1 MSAVQHQDLTR
12 TVLKQRP
19 LPALANDDDKEA
31 RGRVLVVGGSML
43 VPGAILLA
51 GIAALRAGAG
61 KLQLGTIRSAALS
74 LGLAVPESLV
84 FALPQTRSGN
94 IAGTRAA
101 SLLRPYVAAASAVL
115 VGPGMASGQ
124 SVHRLITALVAQ
136 LGSAATL
143 VLDGAAAIALRQ
155 DEKLLKRLSGRAVL
169 TPHAGEIA
177 SLTGLDKRHVE
188 KHAPVVAQRA
198 AAKFGATVVLKGAP
212 SWIAE
217 PGGALFRF
225 AGGSV
230 GLGTSGSGDA
240 LAGIVAGLA
249 ARGAM
254 PTTAALWGVWAHA
267 ASGALLARRIGK
279 VGFLA
284 RELLVDVPAVLRR

>member
-1 MSAVQHQDLTR
+1 
-12 TVLKQRP
+12 
-19 LPALANDDDKEA
+19 LANDDDKEA
-31 RGRVLVVGGSML
+31 RGRVLVIGGSLL

-51 GIAALRAGAG
+51 GTAALRAGAG
-61 KLQLGTIRSAALS
+61 KLQMATIRSAALS

-84 FALPQTRSGN
+84 FALPQTRTGN
-94 IAGTRAA
+94 IAGKRAA
-101 SLLRPYVAAASAVL
+101 SKLSRYAAAANAVL
-115 VGPGMASGQ
+115 VGPGMACGR
-124 SVHRLITALVAQ
+124 SVHQLIAALVAQ
-136 LGSAATL
+136 LGNTATL
-143 VLDGAAAIALRQ
+143 VLDGAAAIALRE
-155 DEKLLKRLSGRAVL
+155 DEQLLKRLSGRAVL

-188 KHAPVVAQRA
+188 KHASVIAQQV

-217 PGGALFRF
+217 PGGGLFRF

-267 ASGALLARRIGK
+267 TSGALLARRIGK

-284 RELLVDVPAVLRR
+284 RELLVDVPAVLAR

>member
-1 MSAVQHQDLTR
+1 MSAVQHQNVSR
-12 TVLKQRP
+12 TLLHRRP
-19 LPALANDDDKEA
+19 LPALANNDDKEA
-31 RGRVLVVGGSML
+31 RGRALIIGGSML

-61 KLQLGTIRSAALS
+61 KLQLATIRSAALG
-74 LGLAVPESLV
+74 LGLAIPESLV
-84 FALPQTRSGN
+84 FALPQNRSGN
-94 IAGTRAA
+94 IDGSRAA
-101 SLLRPYVAAASAVL
+101 SKLSPYVAAANAVL
-115 VGPGMASGQ
+115 VGPGMASGR
-124 SVHRLITALVAQ
+124 SVHQFIAALVEQ
-136 LGSAATL
+136 LGNNATL

-155 DEKLLKRLSGRAVL
+155 DERLLKKLSGRAVL
-169 TPHAGEIA
+169 TPHAGEVA
-177 SLTGLDKRHVE
+177 SLTGLDKRDVE
-188 KHAPVVAQRA
+188 KRAPVIAQRA

-249 ARGAM
+249 ARGAI
-254 PTTAALWGVWAHA
+254 PTTAALWAVWAHA

-284 RELLVDVPAVLRR
+284 RELLVDVPAALCG

>member
-1 MSAVQHQDLTR
+1 MTGVRHQNVTR
-12 TVLKQRP
+12 ALLHRRP
-19 LPALANDDDKEA
+19 LPPLANDDDKEA
-31 RGRVLVVGGSML
+31 RGRVLVIGGSML
-43 VPGAILLA
+43 IPGAIVLA
-51 GIAALRAGAG
+51 GVAALRAGAG
-61 KLQLGTIRSAALS
+61 KLQMATIRSAALG

-84 FALPQTRSGN
+84 FALPQTRTGN
-94 IAGTRAA
+94 IVGNRAA
-101 SLLRPYVAAASAVL
+101 AKLTPYLSAANAVL
-115 VGPGMASGQ
+115 VGPGMASGR
-124 SVHRLITALVAQ
+124 SVHQLVAALVAHI
-136 LGSAATL
+136 GNAATL

-155 DEKLLKRLSGRAVL
+155 DEQLLKRLSGRAVL

-188 KHAPVVAQRA
+188 KHAAVIAQRV

-217 PGGALFRF
+217 PGGELFRF

-249 ARGAM
+249 ARGAT
-254 PTTAALWGVWAHA
+254 PSTAALWGVWAHA
-267 ASGALLARRIGK
+267 ASGARLARRIGK

-284 RELLVDVPAVLRR
+284 RELLVDVPAVL

>member
-1 MSAVQHQDLTR
+1 MSAVEHRNLTR
-12 TVLKQRP
+12 TLLHRSP
-19 LPALANDDDKEA
+19 LPPLANDDDKEA
-31 RGRVLVVGGSML
+31 RGRVLVIGGSLL

-51 GIAALRAGAG
+51 GTAALRAGAG
-61 KLQLGTIRSAALS
+61 KLQMATIRSAALS

-84 FALPQTRSGN
+84 FALPQTRTGN
-94 IAGTRAA
+94 IAGKRAA
-101 SLLRPYVAAASAVL
+101 SKLSPYAAAANAVL
-115 VGPGMASGQ
+115 VGPGMASGR
-124 SVHRLITALVAQ
+124 SVHQLIAALVAQ
-136 LGSAATL
+136 LRNTATL
-143 VLDGAAAIALRQ
+143 VLDGAAVIALRQ
-155 DEKLLKRLSGRAVL
+155 HEQLLKKLSGRAVL

-177 SLTGLDKRHVE
+177 SLTGLEKRHVE
-188 KHAPVVAQRA
+188 KHAAVIAQQV

-217 PGGALFRF
+217 PDGGLFRF

-249 ARGAM
+249 ARGAS

-267 ASGALLARRIGK
+267 TSGALLARRIGK

-284 RELLVDVPAVLRR
+284 RELLVDVPAVLAR

>member
-1 MSAVQHQDLTR
+1 MTGIQHRNVTR
-12 TVLKQRP
+12 ALLHRRP
-19 LPALANDDDKEA
+19 LPALRSDDDKEA
-31 RGRVLVVGGSML
+31 RGRVLVIGGSMQ

-51 GIAALRAGAG
+51 GVAALRAGAG
-61 KLQLGTIRSAALS
+61 KLQFATIRSAALS

-84 FALPQTRSGN
+84 FGLPQTRSGN
-94 IAGTRAA
+94 IAGARAG
-101 SLLRPYVAAASAVL
+101 SQLNRYVPAADAVL
-115 VGPGMASGQ
+115 VGPGMASER
-124 SVHRLITALVAQ
+124 SVHQLVAALVVQ
-136 LGSAATL
+136 LGDTATL

-155 DEKLLKRLSGRAVL
+155 DEQLLKRLSGRAVL

-188 KHAPVVAQRA
+188 KHAPMIAQHA

-217 PGGALFRF
+217 PGGTLFRF

-254 PTTAALWGVWAHA
+254 PITAALWGVWAHA
-267 ASGALLARRIGK
+267 ASGQMLTRRIGK

-284 RELLVDVPAVLRR
+284 RELLIGVPAALRS